1 MKKYSFLLLFLL
13 ASLGIFA
20 QELDF
25 QVTINTPKLQT
36 ADPKVFETLETAIQE
51 FMNNTKWTNDVFEQE
66 ERIKGSIVLNIN
78 EEQSATRF
86 TAELAIQAVRP
97 VFNSS
102 EETVM
107 FRYQDKDIWFDYE
120 QYQPLIYAQNTYND
134 HLTSILAF
142 YAYIIIGLDYDSFSP
157 IGGEPYFER
166 ALETVNNIPAGVAAV
181 QPAGWRAQDSGK
193 RINRYWLTE
202 NLLSPRVRPYRQAMY
217 DYHRQGLDLMANDAV
232 AGRAIIG
239 QAIDAIN
246 GVQRAYPNSMIL
258 QLFSDAKSDEIT
270 EIFAAASMAEKNKVI
285 QVMTRVDGAR
295 SAKYRSIR

>member
-1 MKKYSFLLLFLL
+1 M
-13 ASLGIFA
+13 IA

-78 EEQSATRF
+78 DEQSATRF
-86 TAELAIQAVRP
+86 TAEMAIQAVRP

-120 QYQPLIYAQNTYND
+120 QYQPLIFSQNAYND
-134 HLTSILAF
+134 HLTAILAY
-142 YAYIIIGLDYDSFSP
+142 YAYVIIGLDYDSFSP
-157 IGGEPYFER
+157 IGGQPYFER
-166 ALETVNNIPAGVAAV
+166 ALEIVNNIPANVAGTL
-181 QPAGWRAQDSGK
+181 PAGWRAQDSGK

-217 DYHRQGLDLMANDAV
+217 DYHRQGLDLMSKDAV
-232 AGRAIIG
+232 AGRAIIA
-239 QAIDAIN
+239 QAIDGIN

-270 EIFAAASMAEKNKVI
+270 EIFASASMAEKNKVI
-285 QVMTRVDGAR
+285 QVMTRVDGGR

>member
-1 MKKYSFLLLFLL
+1 MKKYSFFILFLL
-13 ASLGIFA
+13 ANLGLVA

-78 EEQSATRF
+78 DEQSATRF

-120 QYQPLIYAQNTYND
+120 QYQPLIYSQNTYND
-134 HLTSILAF
+134 HLTSILAY
-142 YAYIIIGLDYDSFSP
+142 YAYVVIGLDYDSFSP
-157 IGGEPYFER
+157 IGGQAYFER
-166 ALETVNNIPAGVAAV
+166 ALEIVNNIPTGVAGT

-217 DYHRQGLDLMANDAV
+217 DYHRQGLDLMSKDAV
-232 AGRAIIG
+232 AGRAIIA
-239 QAIDAIN
+239 QAIDGIN

-285 QVMTRVDGAR
+285 QVMTRVDGGR

>member
-1 MKKYSFLLLFLL
+1 MKKYSFFILFLL
-13 ASLGIFA
+13 ANLGLIA

-78 EEQSATRF
+78 DEQSATRF
-86 TAELAIQAVRP
+86 TAEMAIQAVRP

-120 QYQPLIYAQNTYND
+120 QYQPLIFSQNAYND
-134 HLTSILAF
+134 HLTAILAY
-142 YAYIIIGLDYDSFSP
+142 YAYVIIGLDYDSFSP
-157 IGGEPYFER
+157 IGGQPYFER
-166 ALETVNNIPAGVAAV
+166 ALEIVNNIPANVAGTL
-181 QPAGWRAQDSGK
+181 PAGWRAQDSGK

-217 DYHRQGLDLMANDAV
+217 DYHRQGLDLMSKDAV
-232 AGRAIIG
+232 AGRAIIA
-239 QAIDAIN
+239 QAIDGIN

-270 EIFAAASMAEKNKVI
+270 EIFASASMAEKNKVI
-285 QVMTRVDGAR
+285 QVMTRVDGGR

>member
-1 MKKYSFLLLFLL
+1 MKKYSFFILFLL
-13 ASLGIFA
+13 ANLGLVA

-78 EEQSATRF
+78 DEQSATRF

-120 QYQPLIYAQNTYND
+120 QYQPLIYSQNTYND
-134 HLTSILAF
+134 HLTSILAY

-157 IGGEPYFER
+157 IGGQAYFER
-166 ALETVNNIPAGVAAV
+166 ALEIVNNIPANVAGT

-217 DYHRQGLDLMANDAV
+217 DYHRQGLDLMSKDAV
-232 AGRAIIG
+232 AGRAIIA
-239 QAIDAIN
+239 QAIDGIN

-270 EIFAAASMAEKNKVI
+270 EIFASASMAEKNKVI
-285 QVMTRVDGAR
+285 QVMTRVDGGR

>member
-1 MKKYSFLLLFLL
+1 MKKYSFLFLFLL
-13 ASLGIFA
+13 VGLSTFA

-66 ERIKGSIVLNIN
+66 ERIKGSLILNIN

-102 EETVM
+102 EETVT
-107 FRYQDKDIWFDYE
+107 FRYQDKDVWFDYE

-142 YAYIIIGLDYDSFSP
+142 YAYVIIGLDYDSFSP

-166 ALETVNNIPAGVAAV
+166 ALETVNNIPANVAGV

-217 DYHRQGLDLMANDAV
+217 DYHRQGLDLMSNDAV
-232 AGRAIIG
+232 AGRAIVA